1 MLRVE
6 RKLWRRG
13 LGLSVGGGL
22 CVGYSVYR
30 DNHSVHH
37 REDSLVLP
45 SGYPRSCCDHGASYL
60 SNLPQPSENKLK
72 KMISSFSLQLHSL
85 IGTERSETKKPTN
98 ISFFQIS
105 QCENPNLMNLIKQL
119 SDISGKENVLL
130 STETNLT
137 PYTKGTR
144 IGQGD
149 AEIIFRPGTLK
160 EAVNGLK
167 ACVAS
172 DVVIIPQGRN
182 TGLTGGSVPRPTSSQ
197 SRPTVVFNMTRLKT
211 VHRLDDQVLCFAGVG
226 IHDLSILASQQNR
239 ESHSILGSVF
249 LNPTVA
255 AGLAFGSG
263 GTQIRKGPAYT
274 ERALWC
280 TVNKDGQ
287 VILHNTLGIGSNLLT
302 SSSQSSTPPIED
314 EGILGILDHHL
325 NTIEN
330 VSKDIPAS
338 CAKKYTEHLCQ
349 IDDQISRYNA
359 DTSGIDP
366 CRSEG
371 KVLILA
377 SIHDTFP
384 IPKEKKSYWISCHS
398 LEDAYL
404 IRNKV
409 LLDNSADLPISCEY
423 MNQDSYEVIDSC
435 GRILCYCL
443 SFFGINDKLFTLW
456 NLKLF
461 IESIS
466 SVPFLNTLP
475 DKLLYHLNPLFPT
488 YLPPHIHSLH
498 RTHSHHLLL
507 TVGDYDSSSSSSSS
521 STIEKIE
528 KKLYS
533 LQDSLRSSSSS
544 NQKSIEICEL
554 RNSEEVLKV
563 NNFRFVAAIAF
574 KVWCVGNQ
582 VNGISIDY
590 SQRKNDITEPDI
602 APAAMATGKI
612 SSNDEQV
619 TTAPAKIT
627 TTVVPLLRMRY
638 SHFGCNV
645 IHEDLGFDLIR
656 SSAVTSSPS
665 SSSSEEEEAVR
676 GSVDRMSAIERYKKS
691 IKKII
696 ESQGG
701 KLPAEHGH
709 GIEYLAPAP
718 TQERWMRMDPMNVM
732 NPGIGGL
739 SEEKYYGRGGK

>member
-1 MLRVE
+1 MMMKFAE
-6 RKLWRRG
+6 RIHWRWG
-13 LGLSVGGGL
+13 LYAGGGY
-22 CVGYSVYR
+22 CIYR
-30 DNHSVHH
+30 YKNTAYQH
-37 REDSLVLP
+37 DSPILP
-45 SGYPRSCCDHGASYL
+45 SGYPRSCCDHGIGISPPSL
-60 SNLPQPSENKLK
+60 FQSNPSQKISENKLQK
-72 KMISSFSLQLHSL
+72 IFSSLSHRLSSLTGMQRPPEIKAAASISL
-85 IGTERSETKKPTN
+85 
-98 ISFFQIS
+98 FQVS
-105 QCENPNLMNLIKQL
+105 QCDNPNLINLIQQL
-119 SDISGKENVLL
+119 SEISGKENVLL
-130 STETNLT
+130 PSDTNLT

-144 IGQGD
+144 IGKGD

-160 EAVNGLK
+160 EAVDGLK
-167 ACVAS
+167 ACVSS

-182 TGLTGGSVPRPTSSQ
+182 TGLTGGSVPRPTTSH

-255 AGLAFGSG
+255 AGVAFGSG
-263 GTQIRKGPAYT
+263 GTQMRKGPAYT

-280 TVNKDGQ
+280 TVSEDGQ
-287 VILHNTLGIGSNLLT
+287 VVLHNTLGIGSNHLLN
-302 SSSQSSTPPIED
+302 SSSTVSQSE
-314 EGILGILDHHL
+314 EILGILDHHL
-325 NTIEN
+325 NSIEN
-330 VSKDIPAS
+330 VSKEIPAS
-338 CAKKYTEHLCQ
+338 CAKKYAENLCQ

-384 IPKEKKSYWISCHS
+384 VPKQKKSYWISCQS

-409 LLDNSADLPISCEY
+409 LLENSADLPISCEY
-423 MNQDSYEVIDSC
+423 LNQDCYEVIDRC

-443 SFFGINDKLFTLW
+443 SLVGINEKLFKLW
-456 NLKLF
+456 SLKLF
-461 IESIS
+461 IESLPIPLINS
-466 SVPFLNTLP
+466 LP
-475 DKLLYHLNPLFPT
+475 DRLLYHLNPLFPT
-488 YLPPHIHSLH
+488 YLPSHIHSLH

-507 TVGDYDSSSSSSSS
+507 TVGDYDANPA

-528 KKLYS
+528 KKLS
-533 LQDSLRSSSSS
+533 LLQDSLPSSASSSSS
-544 NQKSIEICEL
+544 IQICEL
-554 RNSEEVLKV
+554 KTAEEIQKV
-563 NNFRFVAAIAF
+563 NTFRFVAAIAF

-582 VNGISIDY
+582 KNGISIDY
-590 SQRKNDITEPDI
+590 SQRKNDSTEPDI
-602 APAAMATGKI
+602 APAASGTGATAG
-612 SSNDEQV
+612 E
-619 TTAPAKIT
+619 
-627 TTVVPLLRMRY
+627 TVAGQATVIPLLRMRY

-645 IHEDLGFDLIR
+645 IHEDLGFDLLISR
-656 SSAVTSSPS
+656 SSSADLTDL
-665 SSSSEEEEAVR
+665 AQ
-676 GSVDRMSAIERYKKS
+676 GSVEKYKKA

-709 GIEYLAPAP
+709 GIEYLAPVP
-718 TQERWMRMDPMNVM
+718 TQERWMRMDPSNVM

-739 SEEKYYGRGGK
+739 SEEKHYGKRKDRSNRTT